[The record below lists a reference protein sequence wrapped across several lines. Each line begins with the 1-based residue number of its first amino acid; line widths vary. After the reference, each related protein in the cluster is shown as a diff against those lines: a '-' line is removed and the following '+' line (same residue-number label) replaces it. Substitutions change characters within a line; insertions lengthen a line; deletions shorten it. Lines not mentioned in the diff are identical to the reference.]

1 MKNGIAAITI
11 ALSLSVSAVAALS
24 AATPAGAAP
33 APALSAPGAAA
44 IQPQAAAAT
53 QPQAAAGANPAVKS
67 AAKGADT
74 APAKVTPNRGI
85 TIGMFALIIAV
96 TMGVVVWA
104 AKKTQTA
111 ADFYTAGGGITGFQ
125 NGWAIAGDYMSAAS
139 FLGMSGLIS
148 LYGID
153 GFMYAVGPMFSFI
166 AILLVIAEPCRNAGR
181 YTLGDILSFRSSP
194 KIVRGVAALSTVT
207 VSIFYL
213 IAQMV
218 GAGKLMQMLLNI
230 PYRVSVIGV
239 GALMV
244 AYVVF
249 GGMKATTWVQ
259 IIKASLLMGATTV
272 LCVLVAVKSGLN
284 PVTFF
289 TDIVNSSAIQE
300 HVRMNVLKDVIAK
313 EGVNYGQRFLEPGL
327 FLKNPLDQI
336 SLGFAW
342 ALGAAGLPHILMRFF
357 TVPSAKEARKSIII
371 ALFLN
376 ASFFFMISIIGFG
389 AALYL
394 TPQNILA
401 VDKGGNMATLLLAQY
416 MGGGPGS
423 LGGDIFLA
431 FICAVAFATILA
443 VVSGLV
449 LAASAAIAHDVYVN
463 IIKDGKADQQ
473 LQVKVARI
481 TSLLVGT
488 AAILM
493 GLAAEKE
500 NVVALVA
507 LAFAVA
513 ASGNFPVVILSL
525 FWKKF
530 NTAGIVSGLVVGT
543 VTALGLVM
551 ISPVMTY
558 PKKVAA
564 DAKKVVETLEKK
576 VAGGVV
582 LADKEVKA
590 LEKARVEYQKNKDG
604 TSMVG
609 LDQAIFPLK
618 NPGIVSVPIGFL
630 AAVFGCLLFRERR
643 AEEMFA
649 EIDVRQNTGLGIAKA
664 SDH

>member
-1 MKNGIAAITI
+1 MFVKTLSVIFFVLMLTATVFAAEPSKSAPIATVVSQSSQVPTVATSAPAQTGAASAVAKPAASAPQVKVKPNRAITI
-11 ALSLSVSAVAALS
+11 SMFL
-24 AATPAGAAP
+24 
-33 APALSAPGAAA
+33 A
-44 IQPQAAAAT
+44 II
-53 QPQAAAGANPAVKS
+53 
-67 AAKGADT
+67 
-74 APAKVTPNRGI
+74 GI
-85 TIGMFALIIAV
+85 TLC
-96 TMGVVVWA
+96 VVVWA
-104 AKKTQTA
+104 AKQTTTA
-111 ADFYTAGGGITGFQ
+111 ADFYAAGGGITGLQ

-166 AILLVIAEPCRNAGR
+166 AILLVVAEPCRNAGKF
-181 YTLGDILSFRSSP
+181 TLGDILSFRASP
-194 KIVRGVAALSTVT
+194 KPVRAVAAISTVT
-207 VSIFYL
+207 VSLFYL

-218 GAGKLMQMLLNI
+218 GAGKLMQVLLDI

-239 GALMV
+239 GILMV
-244 AYVVF
+244 GYVVF

-259 IIKASLLMGATTV
+259 IIKAGLLMSGTV
-272 LCVLVAVKSGLN
+272 LLALLVMQKAGFN
-284 PVTFF
+284 PVGFF
-289 TDIVNSSAIQE
+289 SDIVGNQLVQD
-300 HVRMNVLKDVIAK
+300 HVRINVMKDALPK
-313 EGVNYGQRFLEPGL
+313 PGFDYGQRFMEPGL

-336 SLGFAW
+336 SLGIAW

-357 TVPSAKEARKSIII
+357 TVPSAKEARKSIVI
-371 ALFLN
+371 ALFIN
-376 ASFFFMISIIGFG
+376 STFFFLINLIGFG

-394 TPQNILA
+394 SPQLISS
-401 VDKGGNMATLLLAQY
+401 VDKGGNMATLLLAQKL
-416 MGGGPGS
+416 GGGAGS

-463 IIKDGKADQQ
+463 IIMDGKADQHT
-473 LQVKVARI
+473 QVKVARI
-481 TSLLVGT
+481 TSLFVGV
-488 AAILM
+488 AAIIM

-513 ASGNFPVVILSL
+513 ASGNFPCVMLSL

-530 NTAGIVSGLVVGT
+530 NTAGVVSGLLVGT
-543 VTALGLVM
+543 ITALGLVV

-558 PKKVAA
+558 PQKIAD
-564 DAKKVVETLEKK
+564 DAKKIVMTLEKK
-576 VAGGVV
+576 QAEGVV
-582 LADKEVKA
+582 LAEKDLKLLDKSKA
-590 LEKARVEYQKNKDG
+590 DFAKNDGG

-609 LDQAIFPLK
+609 LKAPIFQLK
-618 NPGIVSVPIGFL
+618 NPGIVSVPIGL
-630 AAVFGCLLFRERR
+630 IAAIMGALLFRDKR
-643 AEEMFA
+643 AEDMFD
-649 EIDVRQNTGLGIAKA
+649 EIEVRQITGLGIAKA

>member
-1 MKNGIAAITI
+1 MKNRIAAITMV
-11 ALSLSVSAVAALS
+11 LSLFICAAAAVSV
-24 AATPAGAAP
+24 AAP
-33 APALSAPGAAA
+33 AAAASAPQLSAP
-44 IQPQAAAAT
+44 AAAT
-53 QPQAAAGANPAVKS
+53 ASLSTTVAGVKAAEAV
-67 AAKGADT
+67 
-74 APAKVTPNRGI
+74 PAKVTPNRGI
-85 TIGMFALIIAV
+85 TIGMFAMIIGV

-148 LYGID
+148 LYGMD

-166 AILLVIAEPCRNAGR
+166 AILLVIAEPCRNAGKF
-181 YTLGDILSFRSSP
+181 TLGDILSFRSSP
-194 KIVRGVAALSTVT
+194 KIVRAVAALSTVT

-230 PYRVSVIGV
+230 PYKVSVIGV

-259 IIKASLLMGATTV
+259 IIKASLLMAATTV
-272 LCVLVAVKSGLN
+272 LCVLVAMKSGFN

-289 TDIVNSSAIQE
+289 TDIVNNGPIQE

-313 EGVNYGQRFLEPGL
+313 EGVDYGQRFLEPGL

-336 SLGFAW
+336 SLGIAW

-357 TVPSAKEARKSIII
+357 TVPSAKEARKSILI

-394 TPQNILA
+394 TPQSILA
-401 VDKGGNMATLLLAQY
+401 VDKGGNMATLLLAQF

-463 IIKDGKADQQ
+463 IIKDGKADQY

-513 ASGNFPVVILSL
+513 ASGNFPVIILSL
-525 FWKKF
+525 FWKRF
-530 NTAGIVSGLVVGT
+530 NTAGIISGLTIGT
-543 VTALGLVM
+543 VTALGLVV

-564 DAKKVVETLEKK
+564 DAMKVVQTLEQKM
-576 VAGGVV
+576 ADGYE
-582 LADKEVKA
+582 LADKEAQA
-590 LEKARVEYQKNKDG
+590 LEKSRGDYEKNKNG

-618 NPGIVSVPIGFL
+618 NPGIVSVPVGFL
-630 AAVFGCLLFRERR
+630 AAIFGCLLFRDRR
-643 AEEMFA
+643 AEDMFA

>member
-1 MKNGIAAITI
+1 MKKSIVAITV
-11 ALSLSVSAVAALS
+11 ALLLSVCAIAAVAAEAPKAGGLS
-24 AATPAGAAP
+24 ATAAAVSTLAVAAPSAAAAP
-33 APALSAPGAAA
+33 ALGGKPADAV
-44 IQPQAAAAT
+44 PQ
-53 QPQAAAGANPAVKS
+53 
-67 AAKGADT
+67 
-74 APAKVTPNRGI
+74 KVTPNRGI
-85 TIGMFALIIAV
+85 TIGMFGLIIAV

-104 AKKTQTA
+104 AKKTTTA
-111 ADFYTAGGGITGFQ
+111 ADFYTAGGGITGWQ

-166 AILLVIAEPCRNAGR
+166 AILLVIAEPCRNAGKF
-181 YTLGDILSFRSSP
+181 TLGDILSFRSSP
-194 KIVRGVAALSTVT
+194 KIVRAVAALSTVT

-230 PYRVSVIGV
+230 PYKVSVIGV

-272 LCVLVAVKSGLN
+272 LCILVAMKSGFN
-284 PVTFF
+284 PIVFF
-289 TDIVNSSAIQE
+289 TDIVHNSAIQE
-300 HVRMNVLKDVIAK
+300 HVRLNVLKDIVPKA
-313 EGVNYGQRFLEPGL
+313 GVDYGQRFLEPGL

-336 SLGFAW
+336 SLGVAW

-357 TVPSAKEARKSIII
+357 TVPSAKEARKSIMV

-376 ASFFFMISIIGFG
+376 ATFFFMISIIGFG

-394 TPQNILA
+394 TPQSILA
-401 VDKGGNMATLLLAQY
+401 VDKGGNMATLLLAQF
-416 MGGGPGS
+416 MGGGAGS

-463 IIKDGKADQQ
+463 IIMDGKADQHQ
-473 LQVKVARI
+473 QVKVARI
-481 TSLLVGT
+481 TSLFVGT

-513 ASGNFPVVILSL
+513 ASGNFPVIMLSL
-525 FWKKF
+525 FWRKF

-558 PKKVAA
+558 PKNVAA
-564 DAKKVVETLEKK
+564 DAKKVMDVLEKK
-576 VAGGVV
+576 QATGAV

-590 LEKARVEYQKNKDG
+590 LAKSRVDYQKNKDG

-609 LDQAIFPLK
+609 LDKAIFPLK
-618 NPGIVSVPIGFL
+618 NPGIFSVPVGFL
-630 AAVFGCLLFRERR
+630 AAVFGCLLFRDRR
-643 AEEMFA
+643 AEEMFD

>member
-1 MKNGIAAITI
+1 MKNRIAAITMV
-11 ALSLSVSAVAALS
+11 LSLFICAAAAVSVAA
-24 AATPAGAAP
+24 PAGAAS
-33 APALSAPGAAA
+33 APQLSAPAVATASLSTTVAGVKAAE
-44 IQPQAAAAT
+44 
-53 QPQAAAGANPAVKS
+53 AV
-67 AAKGADT
+67 
-74 APAKVTPNRGI
+74 PAKVTPNRGI
-85 TIGMFALIIAV
+85 TIGMFALIIGV

-148 LYGID
+148 LYGMD

-166 AILLVIAEPCRNAGR
+166 AILLVIAEPCRNAGKF
-181 YTLGDILSFRSSP
+181 TLGDILSFRSSP
-194 KIVRGVAALSTVT
+194 KIVRAVAALSTVT

-230 PYRVSVIGV
+230 PYKVSVIGV

-259 IIKASLLMGATTV
+259 IIKASLLMAATTV
-272 LCVLVAVKSGLN
+272 LCVLVAMKSGFN

-289 TDIVNSSAIQE
+289 TDIVNNGPIQE

-313 EGVNYGQRFLEPGL
+313 EGVDYGQRFLEPGL

-336 SLGFAW
+336 SLGIAW

-357 TVPSAKEARKSIII
+357 TVPSAKEARKSILI

-394 TPQNILA
+394 TPQSILA
-401 VDKGGNMATLLLAQY
+401 VDKGGNMATLLLAQF

-463 IIKDGKADQQ
+463 IIKDGKADQH

-513 ASGNFPVVILSL
+513 ASGNFPVIILSL
-525 FWKKF
+525 FWKRF
-530 NTAGIVSGLVVGT
+530 NTAGIISGLTIGT
-543 VTALGLVM
+543 VTALGLVV

-564 DAKKVVETLEKK
+564 DAMKVVQTLEQKM
-576 VAGGVV
+576 ADGYE
-582 LADKEVKA
+582 LADKEAQA
-590 LEKARVEYQKNKDG
+590 LEKSRGDYEKNKNG

-618 NPGIVSVPIGFL
+618 NPGIVSVPVGFL
-630 AAVFGCLLFRERR
+630 AAIFGCLLFRDRR
-643 AEEMFA
+643 AEDMFA